1 MAIILRTPVYQQ
13 AAMRRHTTVRIA
25 IYALTLQAAFSLV
38 SVTSFLVGY
47 WGEWGQVFAAYPTKQ
62 RWLWLI
68 AILWSV
74 AALVSGAGLLR
85 RLAWGRTLYVSAAT
99 VAGFTYFVLQP
110 WPLALSAVPMFMLT
124 GAILFSRLGARY
136 LNDVSA
142 APVVRNKR
150 TILASAVLVVSS
162 LVFAV
167 SYHAVLFR
175 IGWATGLHRA
185 GVWFLASLV
194 GLVVGAFVLP
204 KGARAWGFGLGLMV
218 SVVIV
223 SATVLGYLPYTPP
236 IVRFLGAGYREY
248 LLDIKQINS
257 FQAVLSILALVML
270 RWNGVEHARRSH
282 TWPDQH

>member
-1 MAIILRTPVYQQ
+1 
-13 AAMRRHTTVRIA
+13 MRRHTTVRIA
-25 IYALTLQAAFSLV
+25 ICALTLQAAFSLV
-38 SVTSFLVGY
+38 SVASFLVGY

-74 AALVSGAGLLR
+74 TALVSGAALLR

-99 VAGFTYFVLQP
+99 VAGLTYFVLQP

-136 LNDVSA
+136 LNDVSS

-150 TILASAVLVVSS
+150 TILATAVLVVSS

-175 IGWATGLHRA
+175 IGWATGLHRG

-194 GLVVGAFVLP
+194 GLVAGAFVLP
-204 KGARAWGFGLGLMV
+204 KGTRAWGFGLGLMV
-218 SVVIV
+218 TVVIV
-223 SATVLGYLPYTPP
+223 CATVLGYLPYAPP

>member
-1 MAIILRTPVYQQ
+1 
-13 AAMRRHTTVRIA
+13 MRRHTTVRIA

-38 SVTSFLVGY
+38 SVASFLVGY

-62 RWLWLI
+62 RWLWVI

-99 VAGFTYFVLQP
+99 VAALAYFVLQP
-110 WPLALSAVPMFMLT
+110 WPLALSAVPMFALT
-124 GAILFSRLGARY
+124 GAILFSRLGTRY

-142 APVVRNKR
+142 VPLVRNKR
-150 TILASAVLVVSS
+150 TILAIAVLVASS
-162 LVFAV
+162 IVFAI

-175 IGWATGLHRA
+175 IGWPTGLHRA

-194 GLVVGAFVLP
+194 CLVVGAFVLP
-204 KGARAWGFGLGLMV
+204 KGTRAWGFGLGLMV

-223 SATVLGYLPYTPP
+223 SATVLGYLPYAPP

-257 FQAVLSILALVML
+257 FQAVLSILALAML
-270 RWNGVEHARRSH
+270 RWNGVEHARRSQ